1 MGWRVRRWVA
11 APEVFQLLA
20 ARVSTNP
27 ILERIYSDS
36 LEETVKSLLQSLGK
50 LNRPWLTAVEDKLLS
65 LIEREYGIDDRFGFE
80 ASGLR

>member
-1 MGWRVRRWVA
+1 MGI
-11 APEVFQLLA
+11 
-20 ARVSTNP
+20 STPTQNNQP
-27 ILERIYSDS
+27 IGDGDLTPIF
-36 LEETVKSLLQSLGK
+36 VKSLLQSLGK

>member
-1 MGWRVRRWVA
+1 MMVLLLWNIGN
-11 APEVFQLLA
+11 LA
-20 ARVSTNP
+20 A
-27 ILERIYSDS
+27 II
-36 LEETVKSLLQSLGK
+36 KSLLQSLGK